1 MKTNLTPETMASH
14 LFQMF
19 QSHAIDIP
27 QDKRKAYTI
36 FAAVQHCNIVS
47 SPDLPTADLIYWSE
61 VINFLENR
69 L

>member
-1 MKTNLTPETMASH
+1 MKTNLTPETMAAH

-27 QDKRKAYTI
+27 QDQRKAYTI

-47 SPDLPTADLIYWSE
+47 YPDLPIEDLNYWHD
-61 VINFLENR
+61 VIKILENKI
-69 L
+69 